1 MIMEDTTFQELE
13 EYLFK
18 LANDEND
25 TLLSGVST
33 PAYSAQKRTSIQDS
47 NLKKTS
53 QDNIQSR
60 IKGQIFPLAQEKED
74 FASVISQFE
83 TFEL

>member
-1 MIMEDTTFQELE
+1 MDDTNFQELE

-25 TLLSGVST
+25 TLLSGLST
-33 PAYSAQKRTSIQDS
+33 PAYSAHKRTSIQES

-53 QDNIQSR
+53 QYNTQSP
-60 IKGQIFPLAQEKED
+60 IKGQILPLAQEKED
-74 FASVISQFE
+74 SASVISQFE
-83 TFEL
+83 TF